1 MKARRD
7 RLARA
12 LALTNDL
19 WRLQA
24 MRLAQLEAKLAE
36 LQTAEH
42 ATLRAFEKSAV
53 DPTLLLRRLQT
64 LMRLKQETEAAR
76 AEQLART
83 QALGRR
89 AKMTEKL
96 FERAEDAWRRDQAA
110 SDLRKTIDRA
120 GLGNVRAP

>member
-12 LALTNDL
+12 LALSNDL

-24 MRLAQLEAKLAE
+24 LRLAQIEAKLVE
-36 LQTAEH
+36 LQDAER
-42 ATLRAFEKSAV
+42 ATLRAFESGVV
-53 DPTLLLRRLQT
+53 DPTLLLRRLHLLT
-64 LMRLKQETEAAR
+64 RLRQETEAAR
-76 AEQLART
+76 AEQLLRA

-96 FERAEDAWRRDQAA
+96 FERAEETLRREQAA
-110 SDLRKTIDRA
+110 AELRRAVDRVA
-120 GLGNVRAP
+120 LDNVRAP